1 MAAHGGSGTTAGTM
15 QTHWEHFA
23 HGADVG
29 VRGYGPTR
37 AAAFE
42 QAALALTG
50 VVTDPARVAGT
61 NAVPIACEAADDE
74 LLLARWLNAVAS
86 EMGQRHML
94 FGRYEVRLEGQ
105 RLRARAFGEPLS
117 ATRHAPRVEVKGAT
131 CTALRVGP
139 EPQGGWVAQTVVDV

>member
-1 MAAHGGSGTTAGTM
+1 M

-50 VVTDPARVAGT
+50 VVTEPARVAAT
-61 NAVPIACEAADDE
+61 KAVPISCEASDDE

-86 EMGQRHML
+86 EMGRRHML
-94 FGRYEVRLEGQ
+94 FGRYEVRLDGC
-105 RLRARAFGEPLS
+105 RLRGRAFGEAAS
-117 ATRHAPRVEVKGAT
+117 AARHAPRVEVKGAT
-131 CTALRVGP
+131 CTALHVGP